1 MRYPGSW
8 ALAVFS
14 LGGVPV
20 QSQCFG
26 LCHFPP
32 PPTNRFELMPFHL
45 KNREFTFLT
54 FSGWEKGR
62 VGVGGTRRNVPNSG
76 LQLPFVFG
84 ALAIVASL
92 LLLLLQTNVVLS
104 FCTWT

>member
-1 MRYPGSW
+1 MPLS
-8 ALAVFS
+8 A
-14 LGGVPV
+14 
-20 QSQCFG
+20 
-26 LCHFPP
+26 

-62 VGVGGTRRNVPNSG
+62 VGVGGTRRNLPNSG